1 MVKKLPKV
9 DVVIIG
15 VGWSGGIIASELT
28 KKGLKVVGL
37 ERGKDRKTED
47 YYMAHDELRYAVR
60 HEMMQD
66 LSKETITFRN
76 NDKMRS
82 LPMRQYGS
90 FLLGVG
96 VGGSG
101 AHWNGQNFRFL
112 PYDFELRSKTI
123 EKYGEDK
130 IPADMTIQDW
140 GITYD
145 EIEPYYDQYEKM
157 AGISGEDNPLGGK
170 RSNPFPTPAMKKT
183 QAMQLFDKAAKN
195 LNLHPYVQPSANLS
209 EDYTNPD
216 GISRVACQYCGF
228 CERFGCEYGSKADP
242 NVTVIPVAKETGN
255 FEIRTHSEVRRIVHT
270 GGKATGVIYTDMITG
285 EEFEQPADV
294 VVLTGYVFS
303 NVRLLLLSEIGRP
316 YNPTTGTGVIG
327 KNYAYQIR
335 KGRATGFF
343 DEQKFNNFAGAGG
356 LGMIVDDY
364 NGDNFDHTDLDFIH
378 GGMIILGQTGQRPI
392 ANNQIPSGTPTWGAE
407 FKDTSLKYTNASLT
421 VSGEGAS
428 MAYKQ
433 HFLDLDPVYKD
444 SFGDPLAR
452 ITFDFEDQDRHLTK
466 FLAEKCEA
474 ILKEMGADHI
484 DTSKELGPYNVA
496 EYQSTHN
503 TGGVIMGAD
512 PETSAV
518 NNYSQMWDV
527 DNLFVVGASSFP
539 QNAGYNPTG
548 TVGALSYRAAEG
560 ILTYFEKGGQLIAAK
575 SGKQLV

>member
-1 MVKKLPKV
+1 MVTKLPKV
-9 DVVIIG
+9 DVVTIG
-15 VGWSGGIIASELT
+15 VGWSAGIIAAELT
-28 KKGLKVVGL
+28 KQGKKVVGL

-82 LPMRQYGS
+82 LPMRSYGS
-90 FLLGVG
+90 FLIGVG

-123 EKYGEDK
+123 EKYGADK

-157 AGISGEDNPLGGK
+157 AGISGEENPLGGK

-183 QAMQLFDKAAKN
+183 EAMRLFDDSTKRMGY
-195 LNLHPYVQPSANLS
+195 HPYVQPSANLS
-209 EDYTNPD
+209 ENYTNPD
-216 GISRVACQYCGF
+216 GISRAACQYCGF
-228 CERFGCEYGSKADP
+228 CERFGCEYGAKAEP
-242 NVTVIPVAKETGN
+242 GVTVLPVAKATGN
-255 FEIRTHSEVRRIVHT
+255 FEIRPHSEVRRILYSN
-270 GGKATGVIYTDMITG
+270 GKATGVLYTDLITG

-294 VVLTGYVFS
+294 VVLSGYVFT
-303 NVRLLLLSEIGRP
+303 NVRLLLLSGIGKP
-316 YNPTTGTGVIG
+316 YDPNTGTGVIG

-335 KGRATGFF
+335 KGSSTGYF
-343 DEQKFNNFAGAGG
+343 DEHKFNNFLGSGG
-356 LGMIVDDY
+356 LGMIIDDY
-364 NGDNFDHTDLDFIH
+364 NGDNFDHSDLDFIH

-392 ANNQIPSGTPTWGAE
+392 ANNQVPSGTKSWGKE
-407 FKDTSLKYTNASLT
+407 FKDASIKYTNASLT
-421 VSGEGAS
+421 VKGEGAS

-444 SFGDPLAR
+444 AFGDPLVR
-452 ITFDFEDQDRHLTK
+452 ITFDFEEQDRQLTK
-466 FLAEKCEA
+466 YLADKCEG

-484 DTSKELGPYNVA
+484 DTSRDLGPYNVA

-527 DNLFVVGASSFP
+527 ENLFVVGASSFP

-560 ILTYFEKGGQLIAAK
+560 ILKYMEKGGSLI
-575 SGKQLV
+575 

>member
-123 EKYGEDK
+123 EKYGEGK

-183 QAMQLFDKAAKN
+183 QAMQLFDKATKN

-270 GGKATGVIYTDMITG
+270 GNKATGVIYTDMITG

-343 DEQKFNNFAGAGG
+343 DEKKFNNFAGAGG

-433 HFLDLDPVYKD
+433 HFLDLDPAYKD
-444 SFGDPLAR
+444 SFGDPLVR
-452 ITFDFEDQDRHLTK
+452 ITFDFEEQDRHLTK

-560 ILTYFEKGGQLIAAK
+560 ILAYFEKGGQLIAAK

>member
-1 MVKKLPKV
+1 MVKKLPKT

-76 NDKMRS
+76 HDKMRS

-123 EKYGEDK
+123 EKYGEGK

-183 QAMQLFDKAAKN
+183 QAMQLFDKATKN
-195 LNLHPYVQPSANLS
+195 MKLHPYVQPSANLS

-433 HFLDLDPVYKD
+433 HFLDLDPAYKD
-444 SFGDPLAR
+444 SFGDPLVR
-452 ITFDFEDQDRHLTK
+452 ITFDFEDQDRALTK

-560 ILTYFEKGGQLIAAK
+560 ILEYFEKGGQLIAAK

>member
-123 EKYGEDK
+123 EKYGEGK

-183 QAMQLFDKAAKN
+183 QAMQLFDKATKN

-228 CERFGCEYGSKADP
+228 CERFGCEFGSKADP

-270 GGKATGVIYTDMITG
+270 GNKATGVIYTDMITG

-343 DEQKFNNFAGAGG
+343 DEKKFNNFAGAGG

-407 FKDTSLKYTNASLT
+407 FKETSLKYTNASLT

-433 HFLDLDPVYKD
+433 HFLDLDPAYKD
-444 SFGDPLAR
+444 SFGDPLVR
-452 ITFDFEDQDRHLTK
+452 ITFDFEEQDRHLTK

-560 ILTYFEKGGQLIAAK
+560 ILAYFEKGGQLIAAK

>member
-1 MVKKLPKV
+1 MAKKLPKT

-15 VGWSGGIIASELT
+15 VGWAGGIIASELT
-28 KKGLKVVGL
+28 KQGKKVVGL
-37 ERGKDRKTED
+37 ERGKGRSMED
-47 YYMAHDELRYAVR
+47 YAMVHDELRYAVR

-76 NDKMRS
+76 TLAERA
-82 LPMRQYGS
+82 LPMREYGS

-96 VGGSG
+96 EGGAG
-101 AHWNGQNFRFL
+101 THWNGQNFRFL
-112 PYDFELRSKTI
+112 PYDFEIRSKTI

-157 AGISGEDNPLGGK
+157 AGISGEDNPLGGP
-170 RSNPFPTPAMKKT
+170 RSNPYPTGPMKKT
-183 QAMQLFDKAAKN
+183 KAMELFTEATQN
-195 LNLHPYVQPSANLS
+195 LGFHPYVQPSANLS
-209 EDYTNPD
+209 ENYTNPD

-228 CERFGCEYGSKADP
+228 CERFGCEYGAKADP
-242 NVTVIPVAKETGN
+242 IVTVLPVAKKTGN
-255 FEIRTHSEVRRIVHT
+255 FEIRTHSEVRRILYDGT
-270 GGKATGVIYTDMITG
+270 KATGVLYIDLESG

-303 NVRLLLLSEIGRP
+303 NVRLLLLSNIGRP
-316 YNPTTGTGVIG
+316 YNPETGTGVIG

-343 DEQKFNNFAGAGG
+343 DDKKFNNFAGAGG
-356 LGMIVDDY
+356 LGMILDDF
-364 NGDNFDHTDLDFIH
+364 NGDNFDHSDLDFIH
-378 GGMIILGQTGQRPI
+378 GGMIILGQTGLRPI
-392 ANNQIPSGTPTWGAE
+392 ANNPVPSGTPSWGAE
-407 FKDTSLKYTNASLT
+407 FKDVSLKYTNAALT

-428 MAYKQ
+428 MAYK
-433 HFLDLDPVYKD
+433 HHYLDLDPTYTD
-444 SFGDPLAR
+444 AHGDPLIR
-452 ITFDFEDQDRHLTK
+452 LTFDFEEQDRQLTK
-466 FLAEKCEA
+466 FLAEKCEM
-474 ILKEMGADHI
+474 ILKEMGADII
-484 DTSKELGPYNVA
+484 DTTSELAPYNIS

-560 ILTYFEKGGQLIAAK
+560 ILEYLKNGGQLIK
-575 SGKQLV
+575 

>member
-1 MVKKLPKV
+1 MVTKLPKV
-9 DVVIIG
+9 DVVTIG
-15 VGWSGGIIASELT
+15 VGWSAGIIAAELT
-28 KKGLKVVGL
+28 KQGKKVVGL
-37 ERGKDRKTED
+37 ERGKERKTED
-47 YYMAHDELRYAVR
+47 YFMAHDELRYAVR

-82 LPMRQYGS
+82 LPMRSYGS

-123 EKYGEDK
+123 EKYGLDK

-157 AGISGEDNPLGGK
+157 AGISGEDNPLGGE

-183 QAMQLFDKAAKN
+183 EAMRLFDDATKQMGY
-195 LNLHPYVQPSANLS
+195 HPYVQPSANLS
-209 EDYTNPD
+209 ENYTNPD

-228 CERFGCEYGSKADP
+228 CERFGCEYGAKAEP
-242 NVTVIPVAKETGN
+242 GVTVLPVAKATGN
-255 FEIRTHSEVRRIVHT
+255 FEVRPHSEVRRILYSN
-270 GGKATGVIYTDMITG
+270 GKATGVLYTDLTTG
-285 EEFEQPADV
+285 EEFEQSADV
-294 VVLTGYVFS
+294 VVLSGYVFT
-303 NVRLLLLSEIGRP
+303 NVRLLLLSGIGRP
-316 YNPTTGTGVIG
+316 YDPTTGTGVIG

-343 DEQKFNNFAGAGG
+343 DDHKFNNFAGAGG
-356 LGMIVDDY
+356 LGMIIDDF

-392 ANNQIPSGTPTWGAE
+392 ANNQVPSGTKSWGKD
-407 FKDTSLKYTNASLT
+407 FKDASLKYTNASLT

-433 HFLDLDPVYKD
+433 HFLDLDPTYND
-444 SFGDPLAR
+444 AFGDPLVR
-452 ITFDFEDQDRHLTK
+452 ITFDFEEQDRQLTK

-474 ILKEMGADHI
+474 ILKEMGADHV
-484 DTSKELGPYNVA
+484 DVSGDLGPYNVA

-527 DNLFVVGASSFP
+527 ENLFVVGASSFP

-560 ILTYFEKGGQLIAAK
+560 ILKYMEKGGSLI
-575 SGKQLV
+575 

>member
-1 MVKKLPKV
+1 MVTKLPKV
-9 DVVIIG
+9 DVVTIG
-15 VGWSGGIIASELT
+15 VGWSAGIIAAELT
-28 KKGLKVVGL
+28 KEGKKVVGL
-37 ERGKDRKTED
+37 ERGKERKTED
-47 YYMAHDELRYAVR
+47 YFMAHDELRYAVR

-82 LPMRQYGS
+82 LPMRSYGS

-112 PYDFELRSKTI
+112 PYDFEMRTKTI
-123 EKYGEDK
+123 EKYGVDK

-183 QAMQLFDKAAKN
+183 EAMRLFDDATKRMGY
-195 LNLHPYVQPSANLS
+195 HPYVQPSANLS
-209 EDYTNPD
+209 ENYTNPD
-216 GISRVACQYCGF
+216 GISRAACQYCGF
-228 CERFGCEYGSKADP
+228 CERFGCEYGAKAEP
-242 NVTVIPVAKETGN
+242 GVTVLPVAKATGN
-255 FEIRTHSEVRRIVHT
+255 FEIRPHSEVRRILYSN
-270 GGKATGVIYTDMITG
+270 GKATGVLYTDLITG

-294 VVLTGYVFS
+294 VVLSGYVFT
-303 NVRLLLLSEIGRP
+303 NVRLLLLSGIGRP
-316 YNPTTGTGVIG
+316 YDPTTGTGVIG

-343 DEQKFNNFAGAGG
+343 DDHKFNNFAGAGG
-356 LGMIVDDY
+356 LGMIIDDF

-392 ANNQIPSGTPTWGAE
+392 ANNQVPSGTKSWGKD
-407 FKDTSLKYTNASLT
+407 FKNASLKYTNASLT

-433 HFLDLDPVYKD
+433 HFLDLDPTYND
-444 SFGDPLAR
+444 AFGDPLVR
-452 ITFDFEDQDRHLTK
+452 ITFDFEEQDRQLTK
-466 FLAEKCEA
+466 FMATKCEA
-474 ILKEMGADHI
+474 ILKEMGADHV
-484 DTSKELGPYNVA
+484 DVSGDLGPYNVA

-527 DNLFVVGASSFP
+527 ENLFVVGASSFP

-560 ILTYFEKGGQLIAAK
+560 ILKYMEKGGSLI
-575 SGKQLV
+575 

>member
-1 MVKKLPKV
+1 MVTKLPKV
-9 DVVIIG
+9 DVVTIG
-15 VGWSGGIIASELT
+15 VGWSAGIIAAELT
-28 KKGLKVVGL
+28 KQGKKVVGL
-37 ERGKDRKTED
+37 ERGKERKTED
-47 YYMAHDELRYAVR
+47 YFMAHDELRYAVR

-82 LPMRQYGS
+82 LPMRSYGS

-123 EKYGEDK
+123 EKYGLDK

-183 QAMQLFDKAAKN
+183 EAMRLFDDATKQMGY
-195 LNLHPYVQPSANLS
+195 HPYVQPSANLS
-209 EDYTNPD
+209 ENYTNPD
-216 GISRVACQYCGF
+216 GISRAACQYCGF
-228 CERFGCEYGSKADP
+228 CERFGCEYGAKAEP
-242 NVTVIPVAKETGN
+242 GVTVLPVAKATGN
-255 FEIRTHSEVRRIVHT
+255 FEVRPHSEVRRILYSN
-270 GGKATGVIYTDMITG
+270 GKATGVLYTDLTTG
-285 EEFEQPADV
+285 EEFEQSADV
-294 VVLTGYVFS
+294 VVLSGYVFS
-303 NVRLLLLSEIGRP
+303 NVRLLLLSGIGRP
-316 YNPTTGTGVIG
+316 YDPTTGTGVIG

-343 DEQKFNNFAGAGG
+343 DNHKFNNFAGAGG
-356 LGMIVDDY
+356 LGMIIDDF

-392 ANNQIPSGTPTWGAE
+392 ANNQVPSGTKSWGKD
-407 FKDTSLKYTNASLT
+407 FKDASLKYTNASLT

-433 HFLDLDPVYKD
+433 HFLDLDPTYND
-444 SFGDPLAR
+444 AFGDPLVR
-452 ITFDFEDQDRHLTK
+452 ITFDFEEQDRKLTK
-466 FLAEKCEA
+466 FLAEKCEG
-474 ILKEMGADHI
+474 ILKEMGANHVDVSG
-484 DTSKELGPYNVA
+484 DLGPYNVA

-560 ILTYFEKGGQLIAAK
+560 ILKYMEKGGSLI
-575 SGKQLV
+575 

>member
-1 MVKKLPKV
+1 MVTKLPKV
-9 DVVIIG
+9 DVVTIG
-15 VGWSGGIIASELT
+15 VGWSAGIIAAELT
-28 KKGLKVVGL
+28 KEGKKVVGL
-37 ERGKDRKTED
+37 ERGKERKTED
-47 YYMAHDELRYAVR
+47 YFMAHDELRYAVR

-82 LPMRQYGS
+82 LPMRSYGS

-112 PYDFELRSKTI
+112 PYDFEMRTKTI
-123 EKYGEDK
+123 EKYGVDK

-183 QAMQLFDKAAKN
+183 EAMRLFDDATKRMGY
-195 LNLHPYVQPSANLS
+195 HPYVQPSANLS
-209 EDYTNPD
+209 ENYTNPD
-216 GISRVACQYCGF
+216 GISRAACQYCGF
-228 CERFGCEYGSKADP
+228 CERFGCEYGAKAEP
-242 NVTVIPVAKETGN
+242 GVTVLPVAKATGN
-255 FEIRTHSEVRRIVHT
+255 FEIRPHSEVRRILYSN
-270 GGKATGVIYTDMITG
+270 GKATGVLYTDLITG

-294 VVLTGYVFS
+294 VVLSGYVFS
-303 NVRLLLLSEIGRP
+303 NVRLLLLSGIGRP
-316 YNPTTGTGVIG
+316 YDPTTGTGVIG

-343 DEQKFNNFAGAGG
+343 DDHKFNNFAGAGG
-356 LGMIVDDY
+356 LGMIIDDF

-392 ANNQIPSGTPTWGAE
+392 ANNQVPSGTKSWGKD
-407 FKDTSLKYTNASLT
+407 FKNASLKYTNASLT

-433 HFLDLDPVYKD
+433 HFLDLDPTYND
-444 SFGDPLAR
+444 AFGDPLVR
-452 ITFDFEDQDRHLTK
+452 ITFDFEEQDRQLTK
-466 FLAEKCEA
+466 FMATKCEA
-474 ILKEMGADHI
+474 ILKEMGADHV
-484 DTSKELGPYNVA
+484 DVSGDLGPYNVA

-527 DNLFVVGASSFP
+527 ENLFVVGASSFP

-560 ILTYFEKGGQLIAAK
+560 ILKYMEKGGSLI
-575 SGKQLV
+575 